1 MSAQAPS
8 YDLESPFA
16 IRLASMSDD
25 PLRRQLLALHEPRF
39 RGERPACDE
48 VAWREALTKI
58 WAGRVVAVWGA
69 AITGL
74 AAAQLLAELGAK
86 VTLSDSR
93 ALERPSGLHPSVR
106 LITGQPNSLEGAELV
121 IPSPG
126 LKPTHPLL
134 LRAREA
140 GVNVMSEIEL
150 AALCTRARLIAVTGT
165 DGKSTTTCLI
175 THMCQGVGLNAWGVG
190 NLGEPISVRALEAG
204 PEDALVCEVSA
215 FQLWST
221 RCFPAE
227 LCVVTN
233 IAEDHLD
240 YFEGDFER
248 YRDAKLRLTQLC
260 AAVGGVTLA
269 PPQLSLDAPRPPD
282 LAPTQALAVR
292 RFAVL
297 SAQETPSEALD
308 LYAQGATLHRLGEAK
323 ALAELSCSPLIGR
336 HNQLNICAAL
346 LCVDVLDL
354 SLEGALAS
362 LPSFRGL
369 PHRMALV
376 RVRAEVRWVNDSKA
390 TNVHASLAGLMSVD
404 DRLVI
409 IVGGKEKGLDYTP
422 LWGHLTDR
430 AARGLLSRILLI
442 GELASRL
449 ERELSSVG
457 LGELT
462 ERCDLLDV
470 AVQRASALEGSAEMV
485 LLSPASSSF
494 DQFKSFEE
502 RGERFEALV
511 HALSEPTSPTLA

>member
-1 MSAQAPS
+1 MSAQATS

-16 IRLASMSDD
+16 MRLASLSDD
-25 PLRRQLLALHEPRF
+25 PLRQQLLALHEPRF
-39 RGERPACDE
+39 RGERPAYDD
-48 VAWREALTKI
+48 VGWREALTRI
-58 WAGRVVAVWGA
+58 WTGRRVAVWGA

-74 AAAQLLAELGAK
+74 AAAQLLAELGAE

-93 ALERPSGLHPSVR
+93 ALERPSGLHPSVT
-106 LITGQPNSLEGAELV
+106 LITGQPNSFEGAELI

-126 LKPTHPLL
+126 LKPTHPLIL
-134 LRAREA
+134 QAREA
-140 GVNVMSEIEL
+140 GVRVMSEIEL
-150 AALCTRARLIAVTGT
+150 AALCTRARLIAITGT

-175 THMCQGVGLNAWGVG
+175 THMCRGVGLNAWGVG

-204 PEDALVCEVSA
+204 AEDVLVCEVSA

-221 RCFPAE
+221 RSFPAE

-248 YRDAKLRLTQLC
+248 YRDAKLRLPQLC
-260 AAVGGVTLA
+260 AVVGGVTLA
-269 PPQLSLDAPRPPD
+269 PRQLSLTAPY
-282 LAPTQALAVR
+282 PTELTPEPALEVR

-297 SAQETPSEALD
+297 SEGDTPHEALRC
-308 LYAQGATLHRLGEAK
+308 YVQGASLYRSGEREVVAD
-323 ALAELSCSPLIGR
+323 LSSSPLIGR
-336 HNQLNICAAL
+336 HNQLNVCAAL
-346 LCVDVLDL
+346 LCLDAL
-354 SLEGALAS
+354 GHSLIEALAS
-362 LPSFRGL
+362 LASFRGL

-376 RVRAEVRWVNDSKA
+376 RVRAGVRWVNDSKA

-409 IVGGKEKGLDYTP
+409 IVGGKEKGLDYAP
-422 LWGHLTDR
+422 LWAHLTDR
-430 AARGLLSRILLI
+430 AERGLLSRVLLI

-449 ERELSSVG
+449 EQELSSVG
-457 LGELT
+457 LGEFT

-470 AVQRASALEGSAEMV
+470 AVQRASALERSAEMV

-511 HALSEPTSPTLA
+511 HALRE